1 MMSFVYEL
9 VPVHGIPAVTKGDDI
24 AAVISPALAAVT
36 WADGSTGLRGTDIV
50 VIAGKIVAK
59 AQGKY
64 TRRDE
69 IRAEAFE
76 DFDAMNLLMFR
87 AVPPKLAL
95 YRPEKPDEAAGQI
108 RRGLAA
114 RFGGRPGV
122 IVTGSER
129 ERKRGQGRRDI
140 ALGSAGVDYATERG
154 EAIADVLAAI
164 GGLAMNQSEDC
175 PVVVIRGVNDV
186 LTYED

>member
-1 MMSFVYEL
+1 MSFVYEL
-9 VPVHGIPAVTKGDDI
+9 VPVDGIPAVTKGDDI
-24 AAVISPALAAVT
+24 AAVISPALATVS
-36 WADGSTGLRGTDIV
+36 WADGSVGLRGTDIV
-50 VIAGKIVAK
+50 VLAGKIVAK

-95 YRPEKPDEAAGQI
+95 YRPDKPDEAAGQI

-129 ERKRGQGRRDI
+129 ERKRGRGRRDI
-140 ALGSAGVDYATERG
+140 ALGSAGIDHTTERG
-154 EAIADVLAAI
+154 EAIVDVLAGIA
-164 GGLAMNQSEDC
+164 GLAMNQSEDC
-175 PVVVIRGVNDV
+175 PVVVIRGVENV

>member
-1 MMSFVYEL
+1 MTCAYEV
-9 VPVHGIPAVTKGDDI
+9 VPVCDIPTVTKGDDI
-24 AAVISPALAAVT
+24 AAVIAPALAGVR
-36 WADGSTGLRGTDIV
+36 WKDGSRGVGGTDIV

-129 ERKRGQGRRDI
+129 ERKRGRGRRDI
-140 ALGSAGVDYATERG
+140 ALGSAGIDHTTERG
-154 EAIADVLAAI
+154 EAIADVLAGI

-175 PVVVIRGVNDV
+175 PVVIIRGVDDV